1 MFGGAGNDHIKGGRG
16 DDVLSGGS
24 GKDKLYGR
32 NGNDILIGGI
42 GKDKLKGG
50 RGDDLLIGGSA
61 ASENDFASLDAALT
75 DWTSGDLAGAL
86 VDLGAITDDGDKD
99 DLKGEKGID
108 ELFGGIGDKLKP

>member
-1 MFGGAGNDHIKGGRG
+1 MA
-16 DDVLSGGS
+16 SPATTS
-24 GKDKLYGR
+24 S
-32 NGNDILIGGI
+32 IGGV

-61 ASENDFASLDAALT
+61 ANEDDLASVDAALA
-75 DWTSGDLAGAL
+75 DWNSGNLAGAL

-108 ELFGGIGDKLKP
+108 HLIGGVGDKLKE